1 MGVELT
7 VYIQHLSHC
16 IVSSMNLIEI
26 MKDTRRT
33 EPDENEHTFPNL
45 NLHRTLLAWQLCLQP
60 GAILGGLRFFK
71 QTNQS
76 LHLMLLLVTRFY
88 KNELTWTNTTIV
100 SHGLMHFYVCQTEG
114 GRGQTPNSNTM
125 TKLLEC
131 ASAPKLTKAAWTLGE
146 YTDETPSFDF
156 LQIKTCEREKEEIK
170 SCFQCRPPYV
180 LLSPLLPA
188 AKLSSF
194 HSSSSLSS
202 TSLSLPSSSS

>member
-1 MGVELT
+1 MLPLPPFDRLIWQKKSRWKAHHIYMGVELT

-88 KNELTWTNTTIV
+88 KNELTWKNMTIV

-125 TKLLEC
+125 TKVLKC
-131 ASAPKLTKAAWTLGE
+131 ASASKLTKAALKLGE
-146 YTDETPSFDF
+146 DTDETPSFDF
-156 LQIKTCEREKEEIK
+156 LQIKTCAEREIGW
-170 SCFQCRPPYV
+170 
-180 LLSPLLPA
+180 
-188 AKLSSF
+188 
-194 HSSSSLSS
+194 
-202 TSLSLPSSSS
+202 